1 MKLTSLLIK
10 NFKGIGEEIK
20 ILIDNI
26 VVLIGPNNACK
37 STILDA
43 YQAYCSMG
51 AALTIEHFHNKDQSI
66 PIEITGVFVD
76 ITEDDI
82 ETLGQEWLLEDDP
95 EYGRCAKFQVRW
107 DQPDEKGV
115 KYSFSNLT
123 GDFKRGGAGGWDTLL
138 QSRLPHPI
146 RINPNDGFEA
156 LEKIVK
162 ELASK
167 SAEKLLKDDKGKL
180 AGIVAEIQK
189 LAEEVEQTISGDIA
203 NINKRIEKEVL
214 KLFSGL
220 KIGFETGVGKFKP
233 EDAIKDG
240 SKFLVESNGH
250 STPLEHQG
258 TGVQRAFLWSAIN
271 ALCAE
276 GKYKQGRKVITN
288 DAPKVL
294 LLDEPEINLHPSVIK
309 AARKAIYSLAELEG
323 WQIICTTHSPVFIDL
338 TQDHTTLIK
347 VSNSQN
353 GISYFQ
359 TDKANFSTVE
369 KDNLKMLNRCCPT
382 VNEFF
387 FYDNSLLVEGDTEYL
402 AYQYIIDRSGLEHSH
417 CVINCRGKANIP
429 TFIKIFNQFQS
440 KAVALHDLDTKLNKS
455 GGRNAMWT
463 INERIREAADDTEGR
478 VITVVHS
485 PDFEGF
491 YLNESP
497 QKDKPYNLF
506 THLTSGDFEQST
518 RYEDLR
524 ESLNTIVAGTHS
536 GLYSVITELDAKLPQ
551 EQ

>member
-10 NFKGIGEEIK
+10 NFKGIKGEIEI
-20 ILIDNI
+20 IIDNI

-37 STILDA
+37 STVLDA

-51 AALTIEHFHNKDQSI
+51 SPLSIDFFHNKDQKI

-76 ITEDDI
+76 LTHEDV
-82 ETLGQEWLLEDDP
+82 EALGQEWLLEDDP

-107 DQPDEKGV
+107 DTPDEKGA
-115 KYSFSNLT
+115 KYSFSNVT
-123 GDFKRGGAGGWDTLL
+123 HAFKRGGAGGWDTLL

-146 RINPNDGFEA
+146 RINPNDGYEA

-180 AGIVAEIQK
+180 AGIIAEIQK
-189 LAEEVEQTISGDIA
+189 LAHEVEQAIAGDIA
-203 NINKRIEKEVL
+203 NINRRIEDEVL

-220 KIGFETGVGKFKP
+220 KVGFETGVGKFKP

-276 GKYKQGRKVITN
+276 GKFKQGRKVVSN
-288 DAPKVL
+288 GSPKVL

-347 VSNSQN
+347 VSCSQN

-359 TDKANFSTVE
+359 TDKANFSAEE

-387 FYDNSLLVEGDTEYL
+387 FYDNSLLVEGDTENL
-402 AYQYIIDRSGLEHSH
+402 AYQYIIERSGLEHSH

-440 KAVALHDLDTKLNKS
+440 KAIALHDLDTKLNIA
-455 GGRNAMWT
+455 GGKNAMWT
-463 INERIREAADDTEGR
+463 INERIREAADDTSGR

-491 YLNESP
+491 YLGESP

-506 THLTSGDFEQST
+506 KHLTSGDFEESD
-518 RYEDLR
+518 RYEELR

-536 GLYSVITELDAKLPQ
+536 GLYHSVEDLEEKVAQ
-551 EQ
+551 E